1 MVKRYAMG
9 PILLLLAGCAKPP
22 SAWRLT
28 GQVLT
33 PPRVANPS
41 VEHAIVRVPRA
52 TDCTPKRKLSVDRA
66 ELEKRDR
73 GWLADWSER
82 CGDPSLAAR
91 VLEAVPLTTGV
102 GFRLMHADDVRAGFV
117 DLGPGNRMEVLSPI
131 VREGTDENA
140 PLIEEQSVAGTDQ
153 RIEVVLKTSP
163 NLVGQEAAFYGFEP
177 KAGGGSR
184 IVPISATARVRGI
197 EMPLERAGKNY
208 FTFTGQTGYY
218 RMFFKPEEQ
227 TAVMVGAAARDQLP
241 RDLAGCD
248 KVECIT
254 LPKRVGINP
263 YLEVSVNGK
272 LLAIPAHMP
281 PTVRAVLQA
290 AKVRAQ
296 DVLPT
301 LAITKPYAGK
311 PAPVEFDRTKLD
323 VLGLVLSGDE
333 AIRW

>member
-1 MVKRYAMG
+1 MVKRYALA

-33 PPRVANPS
+33 PPRVANS
-41 VEHAIVRVPRA
+41 AVEHAIVRVPRP
-52 TDCTPKRKLSVDRA
+52 TECTPKRKLTVDRA
-66 ELEKRDR
+66 ELEKQER
-73 GWLADWSER
+73 GWLVDWSAR
-82 CGDPSLAAR
+82 CGDPALAVR

-102 GFRLMHADDVRAGFV
+102 GYRLMHADDVRAGFIDV
-117 DLGPGNRMEVLSPI
+117 GPGNRIEVLSPI
-131 VREGTDENA
+131 VRDGTDVNA
-140 PLIEEQSVAGTDQ
+140 PLIEEQSVGGTDQ

-163 NLVGQEAAFYGFEP
+163 NFVGQEAAWFGFEP
-177 KAGGGSR
+177 KSGGGSR
-184 IVPISATARVRGI
+184 IAPISATARVRGI
-197 EMPLERAGKNY
+197 EMPLEGPAKNY
-208 FTFTGQTGYY
+208 FTFNGQTGYY

-227 TAVMVGAAARDQLP
+227 TAVIVGAAARDQLP
-241 RDLAGCD
+241 RDLSGCE

-272 LLAIPAHMP
+272 TVAVPAHVP
-281 PTVRAVLQA
+281 PTMRAVLQA
-290 AKVRAQ
+290 AKVRPQ

-311 PAPVEFDRTKLD
+311 PAPVEFDRTKQD

-333 AIRW
+333 VIRW